1 LASSNKPTATVVRV
15 KDVDGNWYK
24 TVKIGDQWWMAENLK
39 TTQFNDKT
47 KIPLVIENF
56 IWEALT
62 TPGYCWY
69 NNDESFKKKQ
79 LTEHYTTGL
88 Q

>member
-39 TTQFNDKT
+39 TT
-47 KIPLVIENF
+47 
-56 IWEALT
+56 
-62 TPGYCWY
+62 
-69 NNDESFKKKQ
+69 
-79 LTEHYTTGL
+79 
-88 Q
+88 